1 MIIISCV
8 LNSDRLKK
16 ILAFPPIHLLGKVSY
31 GMYLCHTI
39 IMVFFT
45 PLLLRA
51 LNNAGFTNW
60 PILTAMAAI
69 FTIGGTV
76 ALSYILYKC
85 VEIPFIKL
93 GKKVTSAMRAKNA
106 VSKTVLQPVEL

>member
-1 MIIISCV
+1 
-8 LNSDRLKK
+8 
-16 ILAFPPIHLLGKVSY
+16 
-31 GMYLCHTI
+31 
-39 IMVFFT
+39 
-45 PLLLRA
+45 

-60 PILTAMAAI
+60 PILTAVAVI

-85 VEIPFIKL
+85 VEIPFIGL
-93 GKKVTSAMRAKNA
+93 GKKVTAAMRAKNA